1 MLCPP
6 AVNDN
11 GSAGCLPT
19 AVRLVRA
26 SDVLGAKVKRLQ
38 TEAERA
44 GLDALAFIL
53 AMAAREASRIAGWE
67 RRVFA
72 ELSSGL
78 GSVRLPDSIVTSR
91 RAGEREG
98 DGCESPDEEPARPA
112 PSPSLSDR
120 DHRPS
125 QLGCV
130 RTHLW
135 CVES

>member
-6 AVNDN
+6 AANDN
-11 GSAGCLPT
+11 GRAECLLA
-19 AVRLVRA
+19 AVRPVRVP
-26 SDVLGAKVKRLQ
+26 DDLGAKIKRLQ
-38 TEAERA
+38 TEAEWA

-91 RAGEREG
+91 RAGERKG
-98 DGCESPDEEPARPA
+98 DG
-112 PSPSLSDR
+112 
-120 DHRPS
+120 
-125 QLGCV
+125 
-130 RTHLW
+130 
-135 CVES
+135 